1 MDSVA
6 ETSFLVGAEF
16 ASMQASSRLAEAELQ
31 VKEEMDKAAQLE
43 QELLFVEKENIENW
57 GKKKEEN
64 EKVRKTQIDID
75 SIKKHVESLSDVQ
88 ITQQD
93 DDIKITS
100 IGEMGDKDERS
111 NPKLFDF
118 LDNSDDQIKITIKEK
133 DSEDEDLKNADSL
146 DSDTDKEA
154 EEPPKY
160 KFPTF

>member
-1 MDSVA
+1 MG
-6 ETSFLVGAEF
+6 GAEF

-43 QELLFVEKENIENW
+43 QELLFVEKESIENW
-57 GKKKEEN
+57 GKKEEN

-88 ITQQD
+88 ITPQD

-118 LDNSDDQIKITIKEK
+118 LDNSDDQIKITIKDQ
-133 DSEDEDLKNADSL
+133 DSEDEDFKNADTL
-146 DSDTDKEA
+146 DSDTDKES